1 MTRND
6 AKLGL
11 LLLFLQRPS
20 VFTDPQS
27 NNRLPPSRLLASIT
41 RHPGQWCNLI
51 WKIQLLV
58 LSMKSMGQGLIIVVG
73 IIEIPP
79 PPFKTARLYTIFT
92 CSLQWSRKSRF
103 CSLTA
108 RLYKAG
114 FIVGFLFH
122 SSRLLELHFMSLTL
136 SQFLALLHKISIEI
150 DLQCKNMVSSMQPR
164 PDPVH
169 QWVQF
174 ALWMGLNSSFLFLFV
189 FMK

>member
-6 AKLGL
+6 AKLVL

-58 LSMKSMGQGLIIVVG
+58 LSMKSMGQGLIIVVR

-79 PPFKTARLYTIFT
+79 PPHLKQHDCIQYLHVVCSDPESLDFVPWLLAYTRQGR
-92 CSLQWSRKSRF
+92 CVEALAVYSRISF
-103 CSLTA
+103 SQLT
-108 RLYKAG
+108 
-114 FIVGFLFH
+114 
-122 SSRLLELHFMSLTL
+122 SSRGALYVLDLKPVL
-136 SQFLALLHKISIEI
+136 S
-150 DLQCKNMVSSMQPR
+150 
-164 PDPVH
+164 PVT
-169 QWVQF
+169 
-174 ALWMGLNSSFLFLFV
+174 
-189 FMK
+189 